1 MAQQEKQPSRPWTA
15 PTEMEAWDVLFKA
28 VLMAKER
35 ALGRIFLSIPLSRYL
50 EFREAKK
57 DFDFPIWLTIKNR

>member
-1 MAQQEKQPSRPWTA
+1 MYEHEKQPSRPWVA

-28 VLMAKER
+28 VLMAKEKG
-35 ALGRIFLSIPLSRYL
+35 LGRIFLSIPLSRFL

-57 DFDFPIWLTIKNR
+57 DFDFPIWLTIKKR